1 MFPKV
6 VSWESAL
13 LLMCQ
18 CSESSINNS
27 MWLWSKKSL
36 QKIQEFQE
44 IEGTKGA
51 ISRKHLLLPSDLR
64 PTGPLSLDGGLHPEH
79 PNEQCCCHNNQGGNR
94 HFKHPKDFPRKILLI
109 EWIFKNHQKYTFY
122 TLFILPLHIL
132 TRSCCSK
139 GMGKRLHCLL
149 FPMFGFLHGP
159 PSLLRPPNESP
170 GKRLICILI
179 TDNHYWS
186 QTSKK
191 PRAEAGV
198 ESGETNKQQQPEQ
211 ILMKANK

>member
-1 MFPKV
+1 MYPYCVLWWTSQKEWDILLSMKTPAHITRVSKCFQKV

-64 PTGPLSLDGGLHPEH
+64 PTGPLSLDGELHQEH
-79 PNEQCCCHNNQGGNR
+79 PNEQGCHSNQGGN
-94 HFKHPKDFPRKILLI
+94 KHLKDSVKLSNIIHWRDLLC
-109 EWIFKNHQKYTFY
+109 KNAN
-122 TLFILPLHIL
+122 TL
-132 TRSCCSK
+132 
-139 GMGKRLHCLL
+139 LL
-149 FPMFGFLHGP
+149 G
-159 PSLLRPPNESP
+159 
-170 GKRLICILI
+170 
-179 TDNHYWS
+179 
-186 QTSKK
+186 
-191 PRAEAGV
+191 
-198 ESGETNKQQQPEQ
+198 
-211 ILMKANK
+211 